1 MRAVRITEPGGPDVL
16 RLEEVPDPAVG
27 PEGLLVRVGS
37 AGVNRA
43 DLLQRMG
50 RYPPPAGIRPDIPG
64 LEFAGRVEQVGG
76 LVREWVPGD
85 RVMGLV
91 GGAAYAER
99 VAVRADHA
107 LPVPPQWSDA
117 TAAGVPEA
125 FLTAHDALDRVGLRR
140 GERVL
145 IHAVGSSVGLALL
158 ALARA
163 RGATVIGT
171 SRSAWK
177 LERAAALGLDVALHV
192 EGAFRAGL
200 ELAGSVD
207 VLCDLVGGSY
217 LAGNLEAMA
226 PRGRVI
232 VIGLTGGRSA
242 AIDLGAVL
250 AKRLTIVGTALRS
263 RSDAEKAALVRSVNE
278 QVVPEFLRGAIVPV
292 IDRTFPMAEAADAHR
307 YVEEN
312 RNFGSVVL
320 AWNG

>member
-1 MRAVRITEPGGPDVL
+1 MRAVVFTEPGGPDVL
-16 RLEEVPDPAVG
+16 RLVEVPDPVAG
-27 PEGLLVRVGS
+27 PEDLLVRVTA

-43 DLLQRMG
+43 DLLQRLG

-64 LEFAGRVEQVGG
+64 LEFAGRVEQAGT
-76 LVREWVPGD
+76 LVRDWMPGD

-99 VAVRADHA
+99 VTVRADHV
-107 LPVPPQWSDA
+107 LPVPSHWSDA

-125 FLTAHDALDRVGLRR
+125 FLTAHDALDRVRLEQ

-158 ALARA
+158 ALSRA
-163 RGATVIGT
+163 RGAAVLGT
-171 SRSAWK
+171 SRSRWK
-177 LERAAALGLDVALHV
+177 LERAAALGLDAALPV
-192 EGAFRAGL
+192 EGGFRPGPEWAGT
-200 ELAGSVD
+200 AD
-207 VLCDLVGGSY
+207 VVCDLVGGSY
-217 LAGNLEAMA
+217 LQGDLDAAA

-242 AIDLGAVL
+242 TVDLGAVL

-263 RSDAEKAALVRSVNE
+263 RSDEEKAALVRSLNE
-278 QVVPEFLRGAIVPV
+278 QVVPEFVRGAIVPV

-320 AWNG
+320 VWGG

>member
-1 MRAVRITEPGGPDVL
+1 MRAVVFTEPGGPDVL
-16 RLEEVPDPAVG
+16 RLVEVPDPVLG
-27 PEGLLVRVGS
+27 PEDLLVRVAA

-43 DLLQRMG
+43 DLLQRLG
-50 RYPPPAGIRPDIPG
+50 KYPPPAGIRPDIPG
-64 LEFAGRVEQVGG
+64 LEFAGRVEQVGT
-76 LVREWVPGD
+76 LVRDWSHGD

-99 VAVRADHA
+99 VVVRADHVLA
-107 LPVPPQWSDA
+107 VPPHWSDA

-125 FLTAHDALDRVGLRR
+125 FLTAHDALDRVRLER

-171 SRSAWK
+171 SRSRWK
-177 LERAAALGLDVALHV
+177 LERAAALGLDVSLPV
-192 EGAFRAGL
+192 EGGFRPGPEHVGTA
-200 ELAGSVD
+200 D
-207 VLCDLVGGSY
+207 VVCDLVGGSY
-217 LAGNLEAMA
+217 LQGNLEASA
-226 PRGRVI
+226 PQGRLI

-242 AIDLGAVL
+242 TVDLGVVL

-278 QVVPEFLRGAIVPV
+278 QVVPEFVRGAIVPV
-292 IDRTFPMAEAADAHR
+292 IDRAFPMSEAADAHR

-320 AWNG
+320 VWDG

>member
-1 MRAVRITEPGGPDVL
+1 MRAVRFAEPGGPEVL
-16 RLEEVPDPAVG
+16 RLDEVPAPVMG
-27 PEGLLVRVGS
+27 PEELLVRVEA

-43 DLLQRMG
+43 DLLQRLG
-50 RYPPPAGIRPDIPG
+50 RYPPPVGIRPDIPG
-64 LEFAGRVEQVGG
+64 LEFAGRVEQVGA
-76 LVREWVPGD
+76 LVRDWVPGD

-91 GGAAYAER
+91 GGAAYAEY
-99 VAVRADHA
+99 VVVRFDHVM
-107 LPVPPQWSDA
+107 PVPAPWSGA

-125 FLTAHDALDRVGLRR
+125 FLTAHDALEQTGLAR

-163 RGATVIGT
+163 RGATVVGT
-171 SRSAWK
+171 SRSTWK
-177 LERAAALGLDVALHV
+177 LERAAALGLELALHIA
-192 EGAFRAGL
+192 EPFRAGP
-200 ELAGSVD
+200 EIAGSVD
-207 VLCDLVGGSY
+207 VVCDLVGGSY
-217 LAGNLEAMA
+217 FPGNLEAAA

-250 AKRLTIVGTALRS
+250 SKRLTIIGTALRS
-263 RSDAEKAALVRSVNE
+263 RSDEEKAALVRSVSE
-278 QVVPEFLRGAIVPV
+278 QVVPEFARDAIVPV
-292 IDRTFPMAEAADAHR
+292 IDRAFPMAEAADAHR

-320 AWNG
+320 TWDG

>member
-16 RLEEVPDPAVG
+16 RLDEVPDPTPD
-27 PEGLLVRVGS
+27 PEQLLVRVQS

-50 RYPPPAGIRPDIPG
+50 RYPAPTGIRPDIPG
-64 LEFAGRVEQVGG
+64 LEFAGRIQDVGTRAG
-76 LVREWVPGD
+76 GWMPGD
-85 RVMGLV
+85 PVMGLV
-91 GGAAYAER
+91 GGASYAEY
-99 VAVRADHA
+99 VAVRFDHV
-107 LPVPPQWSDA
+107 LPVPAPWSHT

-125 FLTAHDALDRVGLRR
+125 FLTAHDALQQVGVEW

-177 LERAAALGLDVALHV
+177 LERAAALGLDVALLV
-192 EGAFRAGL
+192 EGAFRAGP
-200 ELAGSVD
+200 ELTDSVD
-207 VLCDLVGGSY
+207 VVCDLVGGDY
-217 LAGNLEAMA
+217 FRGNVDAAA

-232 VIGLTGGRSA
+232 VIGLTGGRSSTL
-242 AIDLGAVL
+242 DLGAVL
-250 AKRLTIVGTALRS
+250 RKRVTIIGTALRS
-263 RSDAEKAALVRSVNE
+263 RSDAEKAALVQSLRELVL
-278 QVVPEFLRGAIVPV
+278 PEFARNAIVPA
-292 IDRTFPMAEAADAHR
+292 IDRVFPIAAAADAHR

-320 AWNG
+320 SWDG

>member
-1 MRAVRITEPGGPDVL
+1 MRAVRFTEPGGPDVL
-16 RLEEVPDPAVG
+16 RLDEAPDPAPG
-27 PEGLLVRVGS
+27 PEELLVRVES

-50 RYPPPAGIRPDIPG
+50 RYPAPAGIAPGIPG
-64 LEFAGRVEQVGG
+64 LEFAGCIEGVGA
-76 LVREWVPGD
+76 LVHGAAPGD

-91 GGAAYAER
+91 GGAAYAEY
-99 VAVRADHA
+99 VVVRFDHV
-107 LPVPPQWSDA
+107 LPVPAHWSDD

-125 FLTAHDALDRVGLRR
+125 FLTAHDVLHQAGVER

-177 LERAAALGLDVALHV
+177 LERAVALGLDVALNV
-192 EGAFRAGL
+192 EGTFRVGPD
-200 ELAGSVD
+200 LADSVD
-207 VLCDLVGGSY
+207 VVCDLVGGDY
-217 LAGNLEAMA
+217 LRGDVAAAA

-232 VIGLTGGRSA
+232 VIGLTGGRSSTL
-242 AIDLGAVL
+242 DLGAVL
-250 AKRLTIVGTALRS
+250 RKRVAIVGTALRS
-263 RSDAEKAALVRSVNE
+263 RSDEEKASLVESLRE
-278 QVVPEFLRGAIVPV
+278 QVIPEFARNAIVPV
-292 IDRTFPMAEAADAHR
+292 IDRVFPMAAAADAHR
-307 YVEEN
+307 YVEGN

-320 AWNG
+320 SWEG